1 MTSRPRPWKLASLV
15 SSALL
20 IGAFVAYRAGAF
32 TSDAGPVA
40 QSTKP
45 PADPATEPG
54 VVEYFGGSK
63 YRIPF
68 EFSDEKPVTA
78 PLPPAMTPAGMEA
91 DGEEEHFPGSKS
103 LIGLPRKPKPP
114 TPPPV
119 LPLPPPIPSDP
130 PQTAP
135 SKPVPPSGQRAPAP
149 GE

>member
-40 QSTKP
+40 RSTTP
-45 PADPATEPG
+45 PVAPATEPG

-63 YRIPF
+63 SRIPF

-78 PLPPAMTPAGMEA
+78 PLPPAMAPAGMEA

-103 LIGLPRKPKPP
+103 LIGLPRKPKPQS
-114 TPPPV
+114 
-119 LPLPPPIPSDP
+119 PLPPPTPSDP
-130 PQTAP
+130 PETAP